1 MLKQFLKQFRFV
13 RKDQLVVD
21 ASEYVSLKI
30 KKEQSPLS
38 KAELTQHQLG
48 SYLPSFKF
56 LADQTDDYKTGM
68 STFCKQTLDS
78 PYWEFLINSLKQE
91 QVNNL
96 LFNPTRPSE
105 EWVRG
110 SINGIYVVEKE
121 IRLLASSDK
130 DNKKQKEVRSS

>member
-1 MLKQFLKQFRFV
+1 MIKQFFKQFRFV

-21 ASEYVSLKI
+21 ASEYVSLKL

-48 SYLPSFKF
+48 SFIPSFKF
-56 LADQTDDYKTGM
+56 LADQTDDYKVAM
-68 STFCKQTLDS
+68 STFCRQVFES
-78 PYWEFLINSLKQE
+78 PYWTYLIDSLKQA

-96 LFNPTRPSE
+96 LFDPSRPSE

-110 SINGIYVVEKE
+110 SINGIYIVEEE
-121 IRLLASSDK
+121 IKILASADK
-130 DNKKQKEVRSS
+130 DNKKTKEGKTS